1 MPAATVGPEA
11 VPDGH
16 EELSAL
22 LGRLEAAG
30 LEAYGARLTPRDV
43 ESLGFEAVR
52 AVVPGAQPLFTDEAY
67 FGERA
72 RTVPETFGY
81 EPRLDREHHPYP

>member
-1 MPAATVGPEA
+1 MRSVPEGRA
-11 VPDGH
+11 
-16 EELSAL
+16 ELNAL
-22 LGRLEAAG
+22 LDRLEAAG
-30 LEAYGARLTPRDV
+30 LDAYGARLTPRDV

-52 AVVPGAQPLFTDEAY
+52 VVVPGAQPLFTGEAY